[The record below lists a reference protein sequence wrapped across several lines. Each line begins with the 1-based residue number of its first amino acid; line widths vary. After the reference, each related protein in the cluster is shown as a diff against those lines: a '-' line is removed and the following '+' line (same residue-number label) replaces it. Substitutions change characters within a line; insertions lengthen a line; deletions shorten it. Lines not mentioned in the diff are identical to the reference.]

1 MFSDMFDRI
10 MTLAESTKRSDRMIA
25 GAWLIAIAPA
35 TPLLAPLFCLAYGF
49 RLIFGR
55 KPL

>member
-35 TPLLAPLFCLAYGF
+35 LAIFAPLFCLAYGF
-49 RLIFGR
+49 ILIFGR

>member
-35 TPLLAPLFCLAYGF
+35 LAVIAPLFCLAYGF
-49 RLIFGR
+49 ILIFGR